1 MLKDLRIIYL
11 EDEELIKESVERTV
25 SKFIKELVSF
35 TNPIEA
41 LEFIEN
47 SDRKFDLIITDIQMP
62 RMNGLDFIRELK
74 SKNIDIPIVVITA
87 FNTEEHLQACEELE
101 VEEVIT
107 KPVNLIDLF
116 NKIENICSK

>member
-1 MLKDLRIIYL
+1 VLKDLRIIYL

>member
-25 SKFIKELVSF
+25 SKFIKELISF

-41 LEFIEN
+41 LDFIEN

-62 RMNGLDFIRELK
+62 KMNGLDFIKELK
-74 SKNIDIPIVVITA
+74 KKDLNLPVIVITA
-87 FNTEEHLQACEELE
+87 FNTEEHLKQCEELK
-101 VEEVIT
+101 VDEVIT